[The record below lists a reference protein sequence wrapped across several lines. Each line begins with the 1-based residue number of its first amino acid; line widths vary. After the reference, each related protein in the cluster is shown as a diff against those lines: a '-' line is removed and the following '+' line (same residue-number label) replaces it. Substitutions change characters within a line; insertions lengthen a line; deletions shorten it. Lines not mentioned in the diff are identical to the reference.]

1 MYTVLLVL
9 IYLAF
14 ISLGLPDSLLGS
26 GWPVMHG
33 DLQVPVSYMGIVTM
47 IISAGTVV
55 SSLCSYRL
63 TKKLGTPVVTVGSVF
78 LTAAA
83 LLGFSFANQFWML
96 LVLALPYGLGAGAI
110 DAALNNY
117 VALHYTS
124 RHMSWLHCFWGVG
137 TIVSPFVMS
146 WSLTT
151 ASWHTGYRTIG
162 LIQLGIAVLLL
173 LTLRVWKVNP
183 PKEDTSAQAKGLISA
198 LKIRGVPALL
208 LGFLSY
214 CAAEATTMGWA
225 STYLVESRGIDPERA
240 AQFASLFFIGITAG
254 RFLGGF
260 LMNKLGDW
268 KMIVLARRFWPAGWR
283 LWCCRYPGR
292 CCPWRGWWSSGW
304 GARPSTPA
312 SSTPR
317 RPTSG
322 RKFRGHHRH
331 PDGQRLCGVHL
342 RAAPVRAAGEPR
354 QLWAV
359 PPVCG
364 GLRGADGVHDRDGLP
379 AGERR
384 KGQRIVKSES

>member
-1 MYTVLLVL
+1 
-9 IYLAF
+9 
-14 ISLGLPDSLLGS
+14 
-26 GWPVMHG
+26 MHG

-96 LVLALPYGLGAGAI
+96 LVLAVPYGLGAGAI

-173 LTLRVWKVNP
+173 LTLGVWKVNP
-183 PKEDTSAQAKGLISA
+183 P
-198 LKIRGVPALL
+198 
-208 LGFLSY
+208 
-214 CAAEATTMGWA
+214 
-225 STYLVESRGIDPERA
+225 
-240 AQFASLFFIGITAG
+240 
-254 RFLGGF
+254 
-260 LMNKLGDW
+260 
-268 KMIVLARRFWPAGWR
+268 RR
-283 LWCCRYPGR
+283 
-292 CCPWRGWWSSGW
+292 
-304 GARPSTPA
+304 TPA
-312 SSTPR
+312 PR
-317 RPTSG
+317 P
-322 RKFRGHHRH
+322 RGSFPH
-331 PDGQRLCGVHL
+331 
-342 RAAPVRAAGEPR
+342 
-354 QLWAV
+354 
-359 PPVCG
+359 
-364 GLRGADGVHDRDGLP
+364 
-379 AGERR
+379 
-384 KGQRIVKSES
+384 